1 MAKKTNTIT
10 KLAISTPGV
19 LRSLGQ
25 LGASH
30 NPNKRKRDGRCCVYK
45 SKIMVNNILVS
56 VLNQLSVLAMGSL
69 DISRKNVS

>member
-45 SKIMVNNILVS
+45 SKIMVNNILV
-56 VLNQLSVLAMGSL
+56 
-69 DISRKNVS
+69 VS